1 MIQVT
6 GRPHAAAL
14 SFCPGGKRVYFLSD
28 SYKIKVMCRVLT
40 YTAKNTDNGK
50 IARDIIH
57 REFHLVAHDIAR
69 AKYETENGITINGEQ
84 VMINHVVTEGDVLR
98 VRLEDRPGGKIVPS
112 EGPLEIMY
120 EDEDLICLNKP
131 AGIVVHPSHGH
142 FSDSLANYLA
152 FHYEQTGDPHEIRT
166 IGRLDK
172 DTSGLIFYGKS
183 RTVCAHMMEQA
194 DRGEREKFYLA
205 LAEGVFQSKT
215 GTIDEPISRE
225 FDDQIKRVVREGGD
239 RAVTHY
245 RVVRQYADYAL
256 VRVTIDTGRTHQI
269 RVHMAHIG
277 HPLLG
282 DPLYGRGET
291 GERVVFRQPF
301 SGEYLELQAPLPD
314 DMKHFLSE

>member
-1 MIQVT
+1 
-6 GRPHAAAL
+6 
-14 SFCPGGKRVYFLSD
+14 
-28 SYKIKVMCRVLT
+28 
-40 YTAKNTDNGK
+40 
-50 IARDIIH
+50 
-57 REFHLVAHDIAR
+57 
-69 AKYETENGITINGEQ
+69 
-84 VMINHVVTEGDVLR
+84 
-98 VRLEDRPGGKIVPS
+98 
-112 EGPLEIMY
+112 MY

-205 LAEGVFQSKT
+205 LAEGVFQSET

-245 RVVRQYADYAL
+245 RVVRQYKDYAL

-291 GERVVFRQPF
+291 GELKRAALHAERVVFRQPF
-301 SGEYLELQAPLPD
+301 SGEYLELKAPLPD